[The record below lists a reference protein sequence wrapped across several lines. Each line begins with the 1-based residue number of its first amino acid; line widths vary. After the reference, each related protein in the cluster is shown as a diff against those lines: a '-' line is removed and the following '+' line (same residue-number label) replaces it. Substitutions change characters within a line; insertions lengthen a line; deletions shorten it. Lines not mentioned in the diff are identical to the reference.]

1 MSDITN
7 KFLPDL
13 GTIKKDLKQNGACKW
28 NVNESGIKIFFDV
41 TGIGE
46 MARLGSSKSTFGV
59 GISLTAMVTNKVLNS
74 VNHVGFILSD
84 GTIIHATTNRGV
96 IRESGKG
103 IINDTKNY
111 VVANVGGN
119 ESDLISKYNQLKKT
133 LYIDKDSY
141 DWKGIVRQVPL
152 IGKLLGR
159 LNFAR
164 ENKPYRFY
172 CSELVANLLVR
183 CGVISYN
190 ELVSL
195 NEKTVGLDKYDEVDP
210 TKLFLMIKSKAKLC
224 PVVCDTDKDLKK
236 ENTMTKNELKQ
247 LIKEVLVEQNALTT
261 LQISTV
267 GGGTTLLLYKGD
279 AKGSEVSSDK
289 HYKTPTKFKDLIASL
304 NTTGGMTSDESIKK
318 ILKKLTP
325 AQLKELVREKIVVS
339 DKVSE
344 FLGEEASTKEL
355 QKLGFKPTKSDVN
368 ESPIVRGLIRPDPKS
383 PLEGAVVKR
392 VESHGHYHADMILL
406 TKNNKE
412 IKGRFEFDPH
422 NPPSFYESVNEA
434 GGYEDGIKDAKDRM
448 KYVALRK
455 MEKDHLAKS
464 KITKDIKKQHH
475 LDMADKYLDQ
485 ALAIAKKHGVVD
497 EGKMNEVQG
506 YVFGPMETP
515 NNWISTN
522 AKPKMK
528 NGTKTWVVSAVDFQ
542 KAFPNIQMKQLP
554 TNPSK
559 YSNYYMVDNEGD
571 LIAYSQANVGSS
583 LD

>member
-1 MSDITN
+1 MSDIAN

-13 GTIKKDLKQNGACKW
+13 GTIKKDLKQSSACKW
-28 NVNESGIKIFFDV
+28 NINDSGIKIFFDV

-96 IRESGKG
+96 IRESGKD

-195 NEKTVGLDKYDEVDP
+195 NEKMVGLDKYDEVDP

-224 PVVCDTDKDLKK
+224 PVVCDADKDLKK
-236 ENTMTKNELKQ
+236 ENIMTKSELKR

-267 GGGTTLLLYKGD
+267 SGGTTLLLYKGD
-279 AKGSEVSSDK
+279 ARGSELSSDK

-339 DKVSE
+339 DKVSID
-344 FLGEEASTKEL
+344 EAS
-355 QKLGFKPTKSDVN
+355 
-368 ESPIVRGLIRPDPKS
+368 I
-383 PLEGAVVKR
+383 
-392 VESHGHYHADMILL
+392 
-406 TKNNKE
+406 
-412 IKGRFEFDPH
+412 
-422 NPPSFYESVNEA
+422 
-434 GGYEDGIKDAKDRM
+434 
-448 KYVALRK
+448 
-455 MEKDHLAKS
+455 
-464 KITKDIKKQHH
+464 
-475 LDMADKYLDQ
+475 
-485 ALAIAKKHGVVD
+485 
-497 EGKMNEVQG
+497 NEVQG

-528 NGTKTWVVSAVDFQ
+528 NGTKKWVVSAADFQ
-542 KAFPNIQMKQLP
+542 KAFPNIQMKELP

-559 YSNYYMVDNEGD
+559 YSDYYIVDNEGD
-571 LIAYSQANVGSS
+571 LISYSQTNIGSG

>member
-247 LIKEVLVEQNALTT
+247 LIKEVLEEQNALTT

-339 DKVSE
+339 DKVSID
-344 FLGEEASTKEL
+344 EAS
-355 QKLGFKPTKSDVN
+355 
-368 ESPIVRGLIRPDPKS
+368 I
-383 PLEGAVVKR
+383 
-392 VESHGHYHADMILL
+392 
-406 TKNNKE
+406 
-412 IKGRFEFDPH
+412 
-422 NPPSFYESVNEA
+422 
-434 GGYEDGIKDAKDRM
+434 
-448 KYVALRK
+448 
-455 MEKDHLAKS
+455 
-464 KITKDIKKQHH
+464 
-475 LDMADKYLDQ
+475 
-485 ALAIAKKHGVVD
+485 
-497 EGKMNEVQG
+497 NEVQG

-559 YSNYYMVDNEGD
+559 YSDYYVVDNEGD

>member
-261 LQISTV
+261 LQISTAA
-267 GGGTTLLLYKGD
+267 GGTTLLLYKGD

-339 DKVSE
+339 DKVSID
-344 FLGEEASTKEL
+344 EAS
-355 QKLGFKPTKSDVN
+355 
-368 ESPIVRGLIRPDPKS
+368 I
-383 PLEGAVVKR
+383 
-392 VESHGHYHADMILL
+392 
-406 TKNNKE
+406 
-412 IKGRFEFDPH
+412 
-422 NPPSFYESVNEA
+422 
-434 GGYEDGIKDAKDRM
+434 
-448 KYVALRK
+448 
-455 MEKDHLAKS
+455 
-464 KITKDIKKQHH
+464 
-475 LDMADKYLDQ
+475 
-485 ALAIAKKHGVVD
+485 
-497 EGKMNEVQG
+497 NEVQG

-528 NGTKTWVVSAVDFQ
+528 NGTKKWVVSAVDFQ

-554 TNPSK
+554 TNPSQ
-559 YSNYYMVDNEGD
+559 YSDYYVVDNEGD
-571 LIAYSQANVGSS
+571 LIAYSQANIGSS

>member
-247 LIKEVLVEQNALTT
+247 LIKEVLEEQNALTT

-339 DKVSE
+339 DKVSID
-344 FLGEEASTKEL
+344 EAS
-355 QKLGFKPTKSDVN
+355 
-368 ESPIVRGLIRPDPKS
+368 I
-383 PLEGAVVKR
+383 
-392 VESHGHYHADMILL
+392 
-406 TKNNKE
+406 
-412 IKGRFEFDPH
+412 
-422 NPPSFYESVNEA
+422 
-434 GGYEDGIKDAKDRM
+434 
-448 KYVALRK
+448 
-455 MEKDHLAKS
+455 
-464 KITKDIKKQHH
+464 
-475 LDMADKYLDQ
+475 
-485 ALAIAKKHGVVD
+485 
-497 EGKMNEVQG
+497 NEVQG

-528 NGTKTWVVSAVDFQ
+528 NGTKKWVVSAVDFQ

-559 YSNYYMVDNEGD
+559 YSDYYVVDNEGD

>member
-13 GTIKKDLKQNGACKW
+13 GSIKKDLKQSGACKW

-41 TGIGE
+41 TGIGV

-96 IRESGKG
+96 IRESGKD

-195 NEKTVGLDKYDEVDP
+195 NEKMVGLDKYDEVDP

-224 PVVCDTDKDLKK
+224 PVVCDADKDLKK
-236 ENTMTKNELKQ
+236 ENIMTKSELKQ

-279 AKGSEVSSDK
+279 ARGSELSSDK

-339 DKVSE
+339 DKVSID
-344 FLGEEASTKEL
+344 EAS
-355 QKLGFKPTKSDVN
+355 
-368 ESPIVRGLIRPDPKS
+368 I
-383 PLEGAVVKR
+383 
-392 VESHGHYHADMILL
+392 
-406 TKNNKE
+406 
-412 IKGRFEFDPH
+412 
-422 NPPSFYESVNEA
+422 
-434 GGYEDGIKDAKDRM
+434 
-448 KYVALRK
+448 
-455 MEKDHLAKS
+455 
-464 KITKDIKKQHH
+464 
-475 LDMADKYLDQ
+475 
-485 ALAIAKKHGVVD
+485 
-497 EGKMNEVQG
+497 NEVQG

-528 NGTKTWVVSAVDFQ
+528 NGTKKWVVSAADFQ
-542 KAFPNIQMKQLP
+542 KAFPNIQMKELP

-559 YSNYYMVDNEGD
+559 YSDYYIVDNEGD
-571 LIAYSQANVGSS
+571 LISYSQTNIGSG